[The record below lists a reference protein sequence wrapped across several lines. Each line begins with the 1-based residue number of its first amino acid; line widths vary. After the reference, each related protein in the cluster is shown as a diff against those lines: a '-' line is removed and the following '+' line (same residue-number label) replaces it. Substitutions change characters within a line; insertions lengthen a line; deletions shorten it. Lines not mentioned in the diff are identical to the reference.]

1 MVSACKSYITD
12 NDMYRVWDVEPQVLV
27 NRFDD
32 CTKLYKHYQDCF
44 QQAKDRADKS
54 KRHFEVSEM
63 YVFGKFSSFCRRL
76 KQIGDIVELMRQFSV
91 LKHSRIEGID
101 VYATRFSHIISSIK
115 KKVYNPL
122 DHRKMEFVSDYED
135 FQRQISELEDTLVAF
150 MTTTFSQVQSTLQSL
165 KLIRRYMYMYCCCLL
180 LLFIVVVI
188 GRFHS
193 MNLNCLRDP
202 IKDKLADIVTDFHKD
217 IEGAQNV
224 IIIN

>member
-12 NDMYRVWDVEPQVLV
+12 NDMFRVWDVEPNVLV
-27 NRFDD
+27 NRFED

-44 QQAKDRADKS
+44 QQAKDRADRS

-76 KQIGDIVELMRQFSV
+76 KQIGDIVELMKQFSV

-135 FQRQISELEDTLVAF
+135 FQRQISELEDTMVAF
-150 MTTTFSQVQSTLQSL
+150 MGTTFSQVQSTLQSL
-165 KLIRRYMYMYCCCLL
+165 KLIKRYTC
-180 LLFIVVVI
+180 IVVVV
-188 GRFHS
+188 
-193 MNLNCLRDP
+193 
-202 IKDKLADIVTDFHKD
+202 IVV
-217 IEGAQNV
+217 IVV
-224 IIIN
+224 IICCLWQVSFNESQLFA